1 MLKYLSQ
8 GEVKWLL
15 KSDATGSTLSSYLP
29 ETVGIAMK
37 PPTILTSLLEEWKAL
52 PENGHNDSMET

>member
-15 KSDATGSTLSSYLP
+15 KSDATGCTLSSYLP
-29 ETVGIAMK
+29 ETMGI
-37 PPTILTSLLEEWKAL
+37 
-52 PENGHNDSMET
+52 GHETAHHPDFPAGRMEGPA